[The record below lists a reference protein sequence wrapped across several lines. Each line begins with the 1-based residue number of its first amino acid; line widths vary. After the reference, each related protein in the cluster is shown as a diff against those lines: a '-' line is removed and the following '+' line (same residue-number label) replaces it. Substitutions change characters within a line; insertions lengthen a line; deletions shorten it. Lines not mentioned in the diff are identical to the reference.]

1 MLGDLVRAHRV
12 RLGLTQEEL
21 AERAG
26 VSPRS
31 IRNIENGRTA
41 LPRASTVRL
50 LAAAFG
56 LTGPEYTEF
65 CQTRAV
71 RAESEPLAAAVRPR
85 RENRLPPDLPDYTG
99 NEAIVAAVSAALTA
113 APSGTRGLPAVV

>member
-12 RLGLTQEEL
+12 RLGLTQEDL

-50 LAAAFG
+50 LATALE
-56 LTGPEYTEF
+56 LTGREHTEF
-65 CQTRAV
+65 CQNRATRL
-71 RAESEPLAAAVRPR
+71 ESDPDPPALRER

-99 NEAIVAAVSAALTA
+99 NDAIVAAVSAALTA
-113 APSGTRGLPAVV
+113 APSGIR